1 MSISRR
7 DALMGATAAV
17 AVAGV
22 PAAVAAHPDPLLVGV
37 QALVNE
43 IRQNLPPEVITV
55 AHWALQQAAD
65 RLEALPGIQALPNE
79 YWEIWR
85 QDFGRRFGPTHVLRP
100 AGGVTL

>member
-17 AVAGV
+17 AVAGM
-22 PAAVAAHPDPLLVGV
+22 PTAVAAQPDPLLAGV

-43 IRQNLPPEVITV
+43 IRQDLSPEVITV

-100 AGGVTL
+100 VGGLPS

>member
-7 DALMGATAAV
+7 DALLGATAAV

-22 PAAVAAHPDPLLVGV
+22 PTAVAAHPDPLRAGV

-43 IRQNLPPEVITV
+43 IRQDLSPEVITV

>member
-7 DALMGATAAV
+7 DALMGAAV

-22 PAAVAAHPDPLLVGV
+22 PTAVAAHPDPLRAGV

-43 IRQNLPPEVITV
+43 IRLDLPPGITSV

-79 YWEIWR
+79 YWQIWR
-85 QDFGRRFGPTHVLRP
+85 QDFGRRFGPTHVLRS
-100 AGGVTL
+100 AGGVTS